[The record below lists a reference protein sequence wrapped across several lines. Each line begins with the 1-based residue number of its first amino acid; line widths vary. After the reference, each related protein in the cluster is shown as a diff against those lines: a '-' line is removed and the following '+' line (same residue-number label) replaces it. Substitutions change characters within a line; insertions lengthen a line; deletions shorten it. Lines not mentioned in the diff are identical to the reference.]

1 MPTRVKR
8 SIPALL
14 LGLSILLAISPANA
28 QVQASADKPAVIRAR
43 AEMVML
49 PAIVTDRAGAHIADL
64 AHDDFTI
71 LEDGHEQAVSFFTH
85 VVSRPDVV
93 QLRPVSANQVSNI
106 YEGSSDRLTII
117 VLDLMNTS
125 FLEQNDARQQLLKF
139 LSESVNTT
147 EPICLLTIEGGAVT
161 VIHDFTTDP
170 AVLTEALKQVR
181 AHRSPQE
188 SLQADQAAFSD
199 AVASQPTFSKN
210 ANARLAMSIMKLN
223 MMGMGA
229 ETQQR
234 EAVLGT
240 EETLNSLRQIGESF
254 AGLPGRKSLIWATGG
269 IPFDIDDVAK
279 FRMRSP
285 ALLPLYENAWQA
297 LNRAQIAVYPLDL
310 EELLSPGFVGPQ
322 NRQPFYRV
330 APAGSRV
337 SNLELF
343 AEKTGGKM
351 CYANSNMAKC
361 FREASTDSTDYYLLG
376 FYRNSSD
383 TKPGWRKL
391 TVRVRRPNSQVRAR
405 SGYLVRGPQD
415 ERASRKEDLQLGLTS
430 PLEYTDLPLTVQWTE
445 SSSVA
450 GKKKIGFLFMLPA
463 TAAMIDETD
472 KNHISLD
479 FAALAKSA
487 NGAPVGDFSQTLEGR
502 LDSDTASKLK
512 SQGATFPG
520 TMELASGDYTL
531 RFVVRDNLSGRMGT
545 ASAQLA
551 VP

>member
-1 MPTRVKR
+1 MTTRVKR
-8 SIPALL
+8 SITAIVF
-14 LGLSILLAISPANA
+14 GLSILLAISLGNTQA
-28 QVQASADKPAVIRAR
+28 QSPTDKPAVIRAR
-43 AEMVML
+43 TEMVMV
-49 PAIVTDRAGAHIADL
+49 PAIVTDRAGARVADL

-71 LEDGHEQAVSFFTH
+71 LEDGREQAVSFFTH
-85 VVSRPDVV
+85 VVSRPEVLQRRAV
-93 QLRPVSANQVSNI
+93 PANQVSNI

-125 FLEQNDARQQLLKF
+125 FSEQNDARQQLLKF

-170 AVLTEALKQVR
+170 AVLAEALAQVR
-181 AHRSPQE
+181 ARRSPEE
-188 SLQADQAAFSD
+188 SQRSDQAAFSD
-199 AVASQPTFSKN
+199 VVASQPTFSRN
-210 ANARLAMSIMKLN
+210 ANAKIAMAIMKLN
-223 MMGMGA
+223 MMRMGT
-229 ETQQR
+229 ESQQR
-234 EAVLGT
+234 ESVLGIK
-240 EETLNSLRQIGESF
+240 ETLTSLRQIGEAF

-310 EELLSPGFVGPQ
+310 QQLLNPAFLSPQ
-322 NRQPFYRV
+322 NQQPPYRV
-330 APAGSRV
+330 APAGSGL

-361 FREASTDSTDYYLLG
+361 FQEATTDSTDYYLLG

-391 TVRVRRPNSQVRAR
+391 TVRVRRPNTQVRAR
-405 SGYLVRGPQD
+405 SGYLVRRPQD
-415 ERASRKEDLQLGLTS
+415 ETSSRKDDLQLGLTS

-450 GKKKIGFLFMLPA
+450 GKKRVDFLFMLPPTVA
-463 TAAMIDETD
+463 TIDEAD

-487 NGAPVGDFSQTLEGR
+487 TGAPGGDFSQALEGN
-502 LDSDTASKLK
+502 LDPETASKLK
-512 SQGATFPG
+512 SHGAIYPG
-520 TMELASGDYTL
+520 TMDLAPGDYTL

-545 ASAQLA
+545 ASAHLA

>member
-1 MPTRVKR
+1 MKMRVAQP
-8 SIPALL
+8 IPAVL
-14 LGLSILLAISPANA
+14 LGLRILLASSAAFAQQQPPAG
-28 QVQASADKPAVIRAR
+28 KPAVIRAR
-43 AEMVML
+43 TEMVMV
-49 PAIVTDRAGAHIADL
+49 PAIVTDRAGARISDL
-64 AHDDFTI
+64 GHDDFTI
-71 LEDGHEQAVSFFTH
+71 LEDGHEQAVSLFTH

-93 QLRPVSANQVSNI
+93 ERRQVSANQVSNL

-139 LSESVNTT
+139 LSESANTT

-161 VIHDFTTDP
+161 VIHDFTSDP

-181 AHRSPQE
+181 AHRSAQE
-188 SLQADQAAFSD
+188 SLQADRNALSD
-199 AVASQPTFSKN
+199 AIASQPTFSKN
-210 ANARLAMSIMKLN
+210 ANARLAMSILKLN
-223 MMGMGA
+223 MMGMGT

-240 EETLNSLRQIGESF
+240 KETLNSLRQIGEAF
-254 AGLPGRKSLIWATGG
+254 AGLPGRKSLIWASGG

-279 FRMRSP
+279 FRLRSP

-310 EELLSPGFVGPQ
+310 QELLHPGYVGPQ
-322 NRQPFYRV
+322 NGQPYYRV
-330 APAGSRV
+330 AAAGSRV
-337 SNLELF
+337 ANLELF

-361 FREASTDSTDYYLLG
+361 FQEAARDSADYYLLG

-383 TKPGWRKL
+383 SKPGWRKL
-391 TVRVRRPNSQVRAR
+391 TVRVRRPNTQVRAR
-405 SGYLVRGPQD
+405 SGYLVHGPQD
-415 ERASRKEDLQLGLTS
+415 ERASRNEDLQLGLTS
-430 PLEYTDLPLTVQWTE
+430 PLEYTDLPLTVQWME
-445 SSSVA
+445 SSSAA
-450 GKKKIGFLFMLPA
+450 GKKKIGFLFMLPPA
-463 TAAMIDETD
+463 VAMIDDAD

-487 NGAPVGDFSQTLEGR
+487 TGAPVGDFSQALEGN
-502 LDSDTASKLK
+502 LDADTANKLK

-520 TMELASGDYTL
+520 TMELTPGDYTL
-531 RFVVRDNLSGRMGT
+531 RFVVRDNLSGGMGT
-545 ASAQLA
+545 ASAELK